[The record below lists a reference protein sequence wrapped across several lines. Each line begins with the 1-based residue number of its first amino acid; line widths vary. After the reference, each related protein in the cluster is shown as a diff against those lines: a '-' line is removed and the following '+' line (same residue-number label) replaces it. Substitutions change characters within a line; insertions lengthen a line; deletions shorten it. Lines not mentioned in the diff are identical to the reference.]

1 MATTIFDKILSGD
14 IPCFRVYED
23 EYVLAFLD
31 INPLSLGHTLVIP
44 KERAAYLHELSD
56 DAASAIGRVLPRI
69 SRAVMRA
76 TGTSAYNILQNNGAE
91 AHQAV
96 FHVHFHIIP
105 RHGSEGLGIG
115 WNSGALE
122 SSSAEQLVQGIH
134 AALALESL
142 SVNIDRD
149 HLTTQKRIEASHIA
163 MSGDADVIVQL
174 TQAFGPR
181 GDNLVGVSDVT
192 FDGAPALTLKVRAQ
206 GQEGLVH
213 LSPFH
218 GDARKQTT
226 LKLDDGMKCE
236 LLCPVSGDPLPRAQI
251 SDEHPSA
258 DYFEVYLTRK
268 LSRGESVILSD
279 VWGHYHSRVL
289 DNFELLSTFDA

>member
-1 MATTIFDKILSGD
+1 
-14 IPCFRVYED
+14 V
-23 EYVLAFLD
+23 
-31 INPLSLGHTLVIP
+31 
-44 KERAAYLHELSD
+44 
-56 DAASAIGRVLPRI
+56 
-69 SRAVMRA
+69 
-76 TGTSAYNILQNNGAE
+76 LQNNGSE

-96 FHVHFHIIP
+96 LHVHFHIIP
-105 RHGSEGLGIG
+105 RLGAEGLGIDWKPG
-115 WNSGALE
+115 HLE
-122 SSSAEQLVQGIH
+122 PKAAEGLVQGMH

-149 HLTTQKRIEASHIA
+149 HLITERRVSGTHIN

-181 GDNLVGVSDVT
+181 GDDLIGVSDVT
-192 FDGAPALTLKVRAQ
+192 FDGAPALTLRVLAD
-206 GQEGLVH
+206 GQDGLVH

-218 GDARKQTT
+218 GDPRKKTSLT
-226 LKLDDGMKCE
+226 IADGAKCQ

-258 DYFEVYLTRK
+258 DYFEIYLTRK
-268 LSRGESVILSD
+268 LSRGESVVLSD